1 MKAMQMA
8 MMENIPSIIYRRF
21 VSDENFIP
29 VESRNEIQ
37 IMIAIDMLLA
47 TCSGKIL
54 IPSNVRVKFSRLI
67 LTETLFHRE
76 IGFLS
81 RKSIPLAL
89 QSEFRI
95 FSLTQFC
102 ETWSKCDDLI
112 AFTISYHF

>member
-1 MKAMQMA
+1 MQMA

-37 IMIAIDMLLA
+37 VMIAIDMLLA
-47 TCSGKIL
+47 AWSEKIL

-81 RKSIPLAL
+81 RKFDSTHSSI
-89 QSEFRI
+89 RI
-95 FSLTQFC
+95 SDFLLNSICKTQAK
-102 ETWSKCDDLI
+102 WKC
-112 AFTISYHF
+112 ATM